1 MKRCMMKILLKKIGE
16 FMNKKI
22 NRYFLIILLMLLVG
36 TGCNSQV
43 EHKNSIIKKLNK
55 ITKMEEDFEK
65 AGEKIQELEIQELE
79 CYEKIYSFKQTEI
92 EERQSTASEAIRLL
106 EERKVRIEEE
116 SNLIHEI
123 DIKIRELQTLNNET
137 KDDQFQKDVNQFAET
152 WKKRTNLYDKL
163 NEKYHEAIKVDLSI
177 YNKLSQKKVDL
188 KEVKNMTRNTN
199 VIYKDVIKMNDKLNL
214 YSQKLNELRKQIV
227 EKYGK

>member
-1 MKRCMMKILLKKIGE
+1 
-16 FMNKKI
+16 MNKKI
-22 NRYFLIILLMLLVG
+22 NRYFLFFLLMLLIG
-36 TGCNSQV
+36 TACNSQV
-43 EHKNSIIKKLNK
+43 EHKKSIINKLNK
-55 ITKMEEDFEK
+55 ITKMEQEFEK
-65 AGEKIQELEIQELE
+65 ASEKIQELEIQELE
-79 CYEKIYSFKQTEI
+79 CYEKIYSFKQTEM

-123 DIKIRELQTLNNET
+123 DIKIEELQTLNNAT
-137 KDDQFQKDVNQFAET
+137 KDDQLQKEVTQFVET
-152 WKKRTNLYDKL
+152 WKKRTNLYDHL
-163 NEKYHEAIKVDLSI
+163 NQKYNDAIKIDLSI

-214 YSQKLNELRKQIV
+214 YSQKLNELRKYIY
-227 EKYGK
+227 ENYGNKLN